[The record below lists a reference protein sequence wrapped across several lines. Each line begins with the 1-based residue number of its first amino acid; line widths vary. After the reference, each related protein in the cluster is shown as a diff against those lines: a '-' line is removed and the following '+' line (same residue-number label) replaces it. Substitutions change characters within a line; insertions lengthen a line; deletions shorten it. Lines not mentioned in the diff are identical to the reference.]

1 MVILIFLT
9 LMLFSVLKFKGIK
22 RQISTLTLSILALMF
37 SLFSSF
43 YPSISAYHAPFKV
56 ADDFNRQAKT
66 GEQIHLY
73 LKPSRYWEIFLY
85 SSNPGRYYMTEDDL
99 PNLIEQKKDWVFTDT
114 TGKDQII
121 NKLPDTKI
129 VAEYDHRSLSQATPR
144 FLNPKTRAS
153 KLEKRYLLQLP

>member
-1 MVILIFLT
+1 
-9 LMLFSVLKFKGIK
+9 
-22 RQISTLTLSILALMF
+22 
-37 SLFSSF
+37 
-43 YPSISAYHAPFKV
+43 
-56 ADDFNRQAKT
+56 
-66 GEQIHLY
+66 
-73 LKPSRYWEIFLY
+73 
-85 SSNPGRYYMTEDDL
+85 MTEDDL
-99 PNLIEQKKDWVFTDT
+99 PGLIEQKKDWVFTDT